1 MQSEEEDMKKTTLK
15 PILMEDIKDYRQPSG
30 LKYSPDGKLLAFQV
44 QRADLDKN
52 CYHTDIWLAENGSA
66 KQVTWTIDAT
76 VVGFEDNTHLIINRK
91 SEDAAPGETQ
101 LYILD
106 TAGGEAKPWLKLPF
120 PMRSFEKV
128 SKGVY
133 AALGM
138 IDANDPD
145 AYKDDADTRK
155 KKAEEKK
162 KDADYQVVDEVPYW
176 FNGAGFVNKT
186 RTALFLV
193 ETEPELKVKRI
204 TAPQF
209 SVGSMKIHKGQIYFS
224 GDLQKGGLNLFS
236 KLYVYDVKAGKQKTL
251 YGKNNY
257 DFGGIFFLKD
267 QMYVFANDMKRYG
280 LNQTADICVLNDGK
294 VETVY
299 RPEVSLYSSVIGD
312 TAEGGGGSAVSKNKY
327 LTFATIADHNAIFEF
342 DAKMKK
348 TVLWEQPGMMCS
360 MDASEDQ
367 IAVVFQDWNHVSE
380 VYVMNRDGSD
390 MKQLT
395 DLNGEMLK
403 GRYVAKPN
411 VVDYKSEG
419 YDLRGWVLLPQ
430 NFDKKKKYPAVLDIH
445 GGPRTVYGETFF
457 HEMQLWAARGYVV
470 FFTNIKGSDG
480 RGDDFADIRDD
491 YGGTDFRNLM
501 DFTDAVLKKYPN
513 IDTTK
518 ICETGGSYGGFMTN
532 WIIGHTDRFCCA
544 ASQRS
549 ISNWI
554 SFSFISDI
562 GLYFGPDQN
571 GTKGLFG
578 DANTEQMWNHSPL
591 KYAENVKTPT
601 LFIHSDEDYRC
612 PLPEGMQMMQALAYR
627 NIETRMC
634 IFHGENHELS
644 RSGKPQHRIRRLQE
658 ITDWF
663 DKHTK

>member
-1 MQSEEEDMKKTTLK
+1 MPKKTLGA
-15 PILMEDIKDYRQPSG
+15 IELEDITKYRFPG
-30 LKYSPDGKLLAFQV
+30 NLKYSPDGKLLAFNATRSDV
-44 QRADLDKN
+44 EKN
-52 CYHTDIWLAENGSA
+52 CYHSDVFLIRDGSCT
-66 KQVTWTIDAT
+66 QVTYSMDASF
-76 VVGFEDNTHLIINRK
+76 VDFENDTTLILRRRTP
-91 SEDAAPGETQ
+91 EAQPGTTE
-101 LYILD
+101 LFLLD
-106 TAGGEAKPWLKLPF
+106 VNGGEAKPWITLPF
-120 PMRSFEKV
+120 GMNRIRKV
-128 SKGVY
+128 ADGLY
-133 AALGM
+133 AATGS
-138 IDANDPD
+138 IDSEDPD

-176 FNGAGFVNKT
+176 FNGAGFTNKR

-193 ETEPELKVKRI
+193 K
-204 TAPQF
+204 TAPALEVRRLTAPKFNVGDMKVHGTKVFYTGNVKEMNQARTAKIF
-209 SVGSMKIHKGQIYFS
+209 S
-224 GDLQKGGLNLFS
+224 
-236 KLYVYDVKAGKQKTL
+236 YDTKTNKAETI
-251 YGKNNY
+251 YGKN
-257 DFGGIFFLKD
+257 DHKISTLLFFGNDLYA
-267 QMYVFANDMKRYG
+267 MASDMKQYG
-280 LNQTADICVLNDGK
+280 TN
-294 VETVY
+294 ETD
-299 RPEVSLYSSVIGD
+299 SFCK
-312 TAEGGGGSAVSKNKY
+312 VSKNKLEPLCKPEVRLANTVGSDTVHGAGDGNFNDGKY
-327 LTFATIADHNAIFEF
+327 YITLATIEDHNAVFCY
-342 DAKMKK
+342 DKKLKK
-348 TVLWEQPGMMCS
+348 TVLWEASGMADCLTVSDDKIALIYQPW
-360 MDASEDQ
+360 DKVA
-367 IAVVFQDWNHVSE
+367 E
-380 VYVMNRDGSD
+380 VYEMNRDGSD

-658 ITDWF
+658 IADWF